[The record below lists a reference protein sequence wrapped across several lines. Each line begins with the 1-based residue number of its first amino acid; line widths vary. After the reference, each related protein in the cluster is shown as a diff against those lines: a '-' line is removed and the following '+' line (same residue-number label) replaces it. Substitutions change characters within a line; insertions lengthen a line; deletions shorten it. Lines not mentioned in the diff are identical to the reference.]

1 MNQIR
6 CDCKGCNDR
15 NVTPLYNCH
24 DHCAKYKEFQALC
37 EKARRNEMAQRSLA
51 FVPVKGE
58 CA

>member
-6 CDCKGCNDR
+6 CDCKGCADR

-24 DHCAKYKEFQALC
+24 DHCPKYEAFRALC
-37 EKARRNEMAQRSLA
+37 EKARRNEMTQRSLA